1 MFFGSKFGG
10 LGSQPGWNPGKD
22 EGNENQQRAENTK
35 KIKSAENDNFDR
47 KVAAHDN
54 AKKTFFGDKR
64 IGCDGREA
72 KLLMWSQI
80 TLNRIK
86 SEKDLIF

>member
-35 KIKSAENDNFDR
+35 KIKSAENDNFTQ
-47 KVAAHDN
+47 KGAAHDN
-54 AKKTFFGDKR
+54 AKKTFFRDKR
-64 IGCDGREA
+64 IGCAGREA